1 MKMRIKV
8 ILPLS
13 IIEKSNPP
21 IFWRV
26 DFLQEDICFNRT
38 VYDKGVFILLR
49 MPFNSETEA
58 KKFAPVATDAAN
70 KGKQFR
76 TNLTVRK

>member
-1 MKMRIKV
+1 M
-8 ILPLS
+8 
-13 IIEKSNPP
+13 
-21 IFWRV
+21 
-26 DFLQEDICFNRT
+26 QEDICFNRA